1 MNILISFMGAAKAK
15 KVDLLH
21 PSSLVQLSFVN
32 TSQRNSIHLYPYSH
46 SLCVSVRLDG
56 EEVLQMY

>member
-1 MNILISFMGAAKAK
+1 MGAAKAK